1 MKALRSIMCLL
12 LAAVC
17 GDAAW
22 ADEQVQ
28 PADLWSLRPVVDST
42 PPVPRDPSWAR
53 NPIDQFIL
61 AKLDERALAPVPD
74 ADRVTLLRR
83 LTFDLHGL
91 PPTPDELD
99 AFLADSS
106 PDAFHK
112 VVERLL
118 ASPRYGERWGRH
130 WLDVARYADTAGDNA
145 DYPVPEARLYRD
157 YVIDSFNADKPYD
170 QFVREQLAGDLIAKD
185 GTPERYAERVTAT
198 GFIALSR
205 RYATAPYEFHHLTI
219 EDTIETTGRAF
230 LGMTFRCARCHD
242 HKYDPVSIEDYYA
255 LYGVFASTQY
265 PYAGSEEFASKGS
278 DRSAFVPL
286 LPAAQA
292 SPRLAALTQKVAELE
307 AEVRRVNAED
317 GLASRLAQ
325 LDAEIAATVA
335 SLAALEGQPAGPG
348 ELNEKAAGL
357 RRLRDEAAGQLAA
370 KVAPLRAEVKRL
382 KRPGLPADVP
392 GAYAAADAAQVAD
405 VAVQLAGDPGR
416 PGAVVARGVPRSL
429 GCATVSVPDGSS
441 GRLELA
447 NWIASPANPLTARVM
462 VNRIWQHH
470 FGRGIVGTP
479 SNFGARGEPPT
490 HPELLDYLAAR
501 FVEGGWSVKAMHRL
515 ILSSRTYQLASVPT
529 DGSMDGETLDPANH
543 WLARA
548 SRRRLDA
555 EALRDAMLFVSGNL
569 DSSRPDGPHPF
580 PPIEQWGWT
589 QHAPFKAVYPSNRRS
604 VYLMTQRIV
613 RHPYLAL
620 FDAPDTNNSIE
631 ARTSA
636 IVPSQALF
644 LMNNPFVRERAEAF
658 ARRLTIG
665 ATTAGPRIELA
676 VRLAWGR
683 PPAAGEVDAA
693 KGYVGRYAEE
703 LARAGTPADQAE
715 GEAWVSYAKIV
726 LTSNEFLYVD

>member
-1 MKALRSIMCLL
+1 VLV
-12 LAAVC
+12 AAPGPAARA
-17 GDAAW
+17 GDATPA
-22 ADEQVQ
+22 AA
-28 PADLWSLRPVVDST
+28 ADLWSLRPVVDPA

-61 AKLDERALAPVPD
+61 ARLDERGLAPVPD
-74 ADRVTLLRR
+74 ADRATLLRR
-83 LTFDLHGL
+83 VTFDLHGL
-91 PPTPDELD
+91 PPTPEELD
-99 AFLADSS
+99 AFRADPA
-106 PDAFHK
+106 PDAFPK

-170 QFVREQLAGDLIAKD
+170 QFVREQLAGDLIARD
-185 GTPERYAERVTAT
+185 GPAARYAERVTAT

-205 RYATAPYEFHHLTI
+205 RYATAPYEFHYLTI

-286 LPAAQA
+286 LPPEQA
-292 SPRLAALTQKVAELE
+292 SH
-307 AEVRRVNAED
+307 
-317 GLASRLAQ
+317 
-325 LDAEIAATVA
+325 
-335 SLAALEGQPAGPG
+335 SLAALARKVGALEAEIARVNTEDVLARRVAQLDDEIAAVAAQVAASEGRPQGPG
-348 ELNEKAAGL
+348 EWMDKAAAL
-357 RRLRDEAAGQLAA
+357 RRQRDAAAGQLAA
-370 KVAPLRAEVKRL
+370 NVAPLRAEVKRL
-382 KRPGLPADVP
+382 RRPGLPADLP
-392 GAYAAADAAQVAD
+392 GAYAAGEAAQVAD
-405 VAVQLAGDPGR
+405 VAVQLAGDPGQ

-429 GCATVSVPDGSS
+429 GCAAVSVPDGSS

-447 NWIASPANPLTARVM
+447 NWIVSPANPLTARVM
-462 VNRIWQHH
+462 VNRVWQHH
-470 FGRGIVGTP
+470 FGRGIVATP

-501 FVEGGWSVKAMHRL
+501 FVEGGWSIKAVHRL
-515 ILSSRTYQLASVPT
+515 ILSSRTYQLASVPA
-529 DGSMDGETLDPANH
+529 DGSTAAAAETLDPANH

-555 EALRDAMLFVSGNL
+555 EALRDAMLFASGNL
-569 DSSRPDGPHPF
+569 DPSRPDGPHPF
-580 PPIEQWGWT
+580 PPVEQWGWT

-620 FDAPDTNNSIE
+620 FDAPDTNNSTD

-644 LMNNPFVRERAEAF
+644 LMNNPFVREQAESF
-658 ARRLTIG
+658 ARRLAAAA
-665 ATTAGPRIELA
+665 ATDAGPRIELA
-676 VRLAWGR
+676 IRLAWGR
-683 PPAAGEVDAA
+683 PPESGEVEAAMAYVARYAGE
-693 KGYVGRYAEE
+693 
-703 LARAGTPADQAE
+703 LTRAGTPTEAAE
-715 GEAWVSYAKIV
+715 AEAWVSYAKIV